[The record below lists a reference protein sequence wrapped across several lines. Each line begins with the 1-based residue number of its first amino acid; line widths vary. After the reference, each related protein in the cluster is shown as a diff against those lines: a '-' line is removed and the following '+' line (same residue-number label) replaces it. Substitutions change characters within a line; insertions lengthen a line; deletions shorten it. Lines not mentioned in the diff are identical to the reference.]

1 MTTIHK
7 SETIIRAQSTEPA
20 RSSLVAISTFE
31 EEHMMSSRLRL
42 LAGVTVGSV
51 FVALTVSGVAGAGT
65 SGWADHYGV
74 VNATTRQFVFR
85 GSVIE
90 YSVSDAR
97 VTLVRRHAGLCHRTG
112 WGLRESS
119 GDALSVGVDCP
130 EAIARHGALRL
141 ERGGTTLQVVRG
153 GPDAPD
159 RLRVRTGHG
168 MRHDWPLL
176 GRATHIDASYGI
188 AIYVSLGNGLIAIR
202 LRDGRQALIG
212 MAPVGDRPRILGP
225 GVVFRDNLRKRET
238 RAGWTRLSFLP
249 RAAVM
254 RALDQSVGRLTTAP
268 LAAVAADGPRV
279 AFAVRNDSTGCNR
292 VLFWNIVWNHVAPLT
307 MANGPS
313 CPLGGT
319 ADRITALGI
328 GGSRAAWTMSSAR
341 GQTTVASSI
350 IACVEMTVTGF
361 RSRIG
366 VPYVA
371 GDGRTLA
378 FAPNRRLRF
387 PANRVAPGL
396 GLTALAPAA
405 GTHGIVVDAHRV
417 AVLGDGRVDLQS
429 SNGRTL
435 GTFPAVG
442 TRAIALR
449 ADRLLMLRGSRID
462 VFSVS
467 RRTRLQSWP
476 VPRATRSVD
485 AQYGV
490 AVLVAGRTVQALDL
504 STGTLRVLATAPV
517 APRAQIEPVG
527 VIYHYNHGG
536 HGQIRV
542 ITTATLERAL
552 RS

>member
-1 MTTIHK
+1 
-7 SETIIRAQSTEPA
+7 
-20 RSSLVAISTFE
+20 
-31 EEHMMSSRLRL
+31 MSSRLRV
-42 LAGVTVGSV
+42 LAGVAVGNV
-51 FVALTVSGVAGAGT
+51 VVALTLSGVAGAGS

-74 VNATTRQFVFR
+74 VNATTRQFIFQ
-85 GSVIE
+85 GSVVE
-90 YSVSDAR
+90 YSVGDAR
-97 VTLVRRHAGLCHRTG
+97 VTLVRRHAGLCHRTV
-112 WGLRESS
+112 WGLRKSS
-119 GDALSVGVDCP
+119 GDALSVAVECP
-130 EAIARHGALRL
+130 KAIARPGAIQVA
-141 ERGGTTLQVVRG
+141 RGGTTLQVVRG
-153 GPDAPD
+153 GPDVSD
-159 RLRVRTGHG
+159 RLRVRTHQG

-188 AIYVSLGNGLIAIR
+188 AIYVSPGNGLIAIR

-212 MAPVGDRPRILGP
+212 MAPAGDRPRILGS

-254 RALDQSVGRLTTAP
+254 RALDQSVGRLTTLP

-279 AFAVRNDSTGCNR
+279 AFAVRDDSTRCNR
-292 VLFWNIVWNHVAPLT
+292 VSFWNVVWNHVAPLT

-313 CPLGGT
+313 CPRGGT
-319 ADRITALGI
+319 ADRITALAI

-361 RSRIG
+361 RSGIG
-366 VPYVA
+366 VSSVA

-378 FAPNRRLRF
+378 FAPNRRLRL
-387 PANRVAPGL
+387 PPNRVAPGL

-405 GTHGIVVDAHRV
+405 GTHAIAVDADRV
-417 AVLGDGRVDLQS
+417 AVLGDGRVELRS

-435 GTFPAVG
+435 GTFAARG
-442 TRAIALR
+442 ARAIALR

-467 RRTRLQSWP
+467 QGTQVASWP

-490 AVLVAGRTVQALDL
+490 AVVVAGRTVQAIDL
-504 STGTLRVLATAPV
+504 RTGNLRVLATAPV
-517 APRAQIEPVG
+517 PPRAQIEPVG
-527 VIYHYNHGG
+527 VIYHYNHRG
-536 HGQIRV
+536 HGHIRV
-542 ITTATLERAL
+542 IATATLERVL

>member
-1 MTTIHK
+1 
-7 SETIIRAQSTEPA
+7 
-20 RSSLVAISTFE
+20 
-31 EEHMMSSRLRL
+31 MSWRLRL
-42 LAGVTVGSV
+42 LAAVAVGNV
-51 FVALTVSGVAGAGT
+51 VVALMSSVAGAGP

-74 VNATTRQFVFR
+74 VNATTRHFIFR
-85 GSVIE
+85 GSIVE
-90 YSVSDAR
+90 YSVGDAR
-97 VTLVRRHAGLCHRTG
+97 VTLVRRHAGLCHRTV

-119 GDALSVGVDCP
+119 GDASSVVVKCP
-130 EAIARHGALRL
+130 KAIARPGAVRL
-141 ERGGTTLQVVRG
+141 KRGGTTLQVVRG
-153 GPDAPD
+153 GGDAPD
-159 RLRVRTGHG
+159 RLHVRTRQG

-188 AIYVSLGNGLIAIR
+188 AIYVSPGNGLIAIR

-212 MAPVGDRPRILGP
+212 MAPDGDRPRILGS

-238 RAGWTRLSFLP
+238 RVGWTRLSFLP

-254 RALDQSVGRLTTAP
+254 RALDQSVGSLTTWP

-279 AFAVRNDSTGCNR
+279 AFAVRNDSTSCNR
-292 VLFWNIVWNHVAPLT
+292 VLFWNVVWNHVAPLT

-319 ADRITALGI
+319 ADRITALAI

-350 IACVEMTVTGF
+350 IACVEMTVTSF
-361 RSRIG
+361 RSGIG
-366 VPYVA
+366 VSSVA
-371 GDGRTLA
+371 GDGRMLA
-378 FAPNRRLRF
+378 FAPKRRLRMS
-387 PANRVAPGL
+387 ANRVAPGL

-405 GTHGIVVDAHRV
+405 STHGIVADANRV
-417 AVLGDGRVDLQS
+417 AVLGDGRVELRS

-435 GTFPAVG
+435 GTFAAVG

-449 ADRLLMLRGSRID
+449 ADRLLMLRASRID
-462 VFSVS
+462 VFSVTHG
-467 RRTRLQSWP
+467 TRVASWP

-490 AVLVAGRTVQALDL
+490 AVVVAGRTVQALDL
-504 STGTLRVLATAPV
+504 RTGTLRVLATAPV
-517 APRAQIEPVG
+517 PPRAQIEPVG
-527 VIYHYNHGG
+527 VIYHYNHRGR
-536 HGQIRV
+536 GQIRV
-542 ITTATLERAL
+542 ISTATLERVL